1 MLPAAE
7 ELGMT
12 DWQVIEGGVTAPKG
26 YRATGICAGLKPSGQ
41 PDLALIVSDVEAIA
55 AGVFTTSHVRAAC
68 VDYCRQHLDEKP
80 SGRAILC
87 NAGQANAATG
97 DLGWLDAYD
106 SAACLATALQ
116 IPAESIL
123 LASTGVIGQRI
134 RMAELKAGIPNLV
147 ASLSPQGS
155 AAAAQA
161 ILTTDLVPKS
171 IALELQLGDRPVR
184 LGGIAKGS
192 GMIQPNMATMLAF
205 ITCDASV
212 SPHLWQEMLRRAV
225 DRSFNQITVDGDTST
240 NDTVLALAN
249 GQSRTPAITEPGP
262 VADKLEA
269 MLTEACVY
277 LAKSIARDGEGA
289 TVLLEVQV
297 KGAKDDRSARAI
309 ALTVAGSSLLK
320 AAIYGRDPNWGRIAA
335 AAGRAGIAFSQED
348 LQISLGDILLLKQGQ
363 PVNFD
368 RQAAHRYLTERAN
381 GPYLQNDTVLIQ
393 IRVGDGPGQGIA
405 WGCDL
410 SYDYVRI
417 NAEYTT

>member
-1 MLPAAE
+1 MH
-7 ELGMT
+7 
-12 DWQVIEGGVTAPKG
+12 DWRVIEGGVTAPKG
-26 YRATGICAGLKPSGQ
+26 YQAAGICAGLKPSGQ
-41 PDLALIVSDVEAIA
+41 PDLALIVSEAEAIA
-55 AGVFTTSHVRAAC
+55 AGVFTTSQVRAAC
-68 VDYCRQHLDEKP
+68 VDYCRQRLEERP
-80 SGRAILC
+80 SALAILC

-97 DLGWLDAYD
+97 DLGWQDAYE
-106 SAACLATALQ
+106 SAACLAEVLQ
-116 IPAESIL
+116 IPPESIL
-123 LASTGVIGQRI
+123 LTSTGVIGQRI
-134 RMAELKAGIPNLV
+134 RMAELKAGIPQLV
-147 ASLSPQGS
+147 ESLSSQGS

-249 GQSRTPAITEPGP
+249 GQSRTHAICEPGP
-262 VADKLEA
+262 LADKLEA
-269 MLTEACVY
+269 MLTEACIV

-289 TVLLEVQV
+289 TVLIEVQV
-297 KGAKDDRSARAI
+297 RGTKDDSSARAI
-309 ALTVAGSSLLK
+309 ALTVAGSDLLK

-335 AAGRAGIAFSQED
+335 AAGRAGVVFRQED
-348 LQISLGDILLLKQGQ
+348 LQIALGNILLLQQGQ

-368 RQAAHRYLTERAN
+368 RQQAHRYLVERAQAA
-381 GPYLQNDTVLIQ
+381 YLKDDTVLIRLQ
-393 IRVGDGPGQGIA
+393 VGDGPGQGTA

>member
-1 MLPAAE
+1 
-7 ELGMT
+7 MT
-12 DWQVIEGGVTAPKG
+12 DWQIIEGGVTAPRG

-41 PDLALIVSDVEAIA
+41 PDLALIVSEVEAIA
-55 AGVFTTSHVRAAC
+55 AGVFTTSQVRAAC
-68 VDYCRQHLDEKP
+68 VDYCRQRLEEKP
-80 SGRAILC
+80 SATAILC

-97 DLGWLDAYD
+97 NLGWQDVYE
-106 SAACLATALQ
+106 SAQCLAEALQ
-116 IPAESIL
+116 IPSESIL

-134 RMAELKAGIPNLV
+134 RMGELKAGIPKLV
-147 ASLSPQGS
+147 ETLSPLGS

-171 IALELQLGDRPVR
+171 IALEMQLGDRPVR

-205 ITCDASV
+205 ITSDASV

-249 GQSRTPAITEPGP
+249 GQSRTHAITEPGP
-262 VADKLEA
+262 AAGKLEA
-269 MLTEACVY
+269 MLTQACIW

-297 KGAKDDRSARAI
+297 QGCKDDPSARAI
-309 ALTVAGSSLLK
+309 ALTVAGSDLLK

-335 AAGRAGIAFSQED
+335 ATGRAGVAFRQED
-348 LQISLGDILLLKQGQ
+348 LQISLGEIVLMRQGQ
-363 PVNFD
+363 PVDFD
-368 RQAAHRYLTERAN
+368 RQAAHRYLVERAA
-381 GPYLQNDTVLIQ
+381 GLYLQDDTVLIQ
-393 IRVGDGPGQGIA
+393 IHIGDGPGQGIA